1 MERLTSQR
9 EMRIPET
16 RFKLRHLALLATSLG
31 AAAWGQRSMA
41 IGYPID
47 GVLLY
52 TLGAALFLR
61 FAPGID
67 LPLPSIRQIDQGRP
81 SARNRLGVGLIVFA
95 LLLSASSLWL
105 FAGRRHFVGAW
116 GLYACSVAVVPVAAY
131 VLEVRGSPC
140 NRQDTARRRLPHALC
155 LVAILGLAAF
165 LRVCSLGELPA
176 GCWYD
181 EAAAGLEA
189 RKILARP
196 THLPPYWES
205 IRWSAYLL
213 VPYAAALKLFGNSIV
228 SLRLVS
234 AALGTAGVAA
244 AYLFGRELFSPQ
256 LALVFAFLMATSR
269 WHINFSRIAMTGI
282 DCPLFEL
289 ATLYFLLRGVR
300 TGKRFDFAC
309 AGLCLGLGLS
319 IYDAFRL
326 FPIVVGLFLIHYVWS
341 HRLAIP
347 WKALGVD
354 LACMAL
360 ATLITVAPLAHYAL
374 THPDMFWSRVRQT
387 SIFNEGSPQPL
398 SRRLIRNVAAH
409 LLMFNYQGDRNGRH
423 NLPGEPMLDPAGAV
437 LFVLGLAYAVRHIGS
452 SRHFLLVTWW
462 AIMLCPGIF
471 SLSFEAPQALRSIG
485 SLPATYALAVES
497 LQVCKWQVD
506 RLRRRT
512 CKVAAGILTIC
523 LLAYIGWT
531 NYDIYFHR
539 QAHDFACWNAFSMP
553 QTILARELNS
563 LGEGYRVEIDPL
575 LGDHPTIEFLAP
587 GLAPSRPLDP
597 ATLLPLRES
606 GPRGVAIFL
615 DPGTHLVRDLIERY
629 YPHLAPRSFQPPSG
643 GPVVLYEYVFAP
655 QDVAT
660 VQGVAASYHRDG
672 EVILE
677 RVEREWGLERPAP
690 CDARWQASLWVL
702 EWGSYRFRLVGGTE
716 VIIELDGE
724 RVTGD
729 VLLAQG
735 LHALTVQ
742 AHLEDRNGVELLWKT
757 PADEGFTPVPISC
770 LFLPPVEPMGLTGK
784 YYPNDGWQGEPAFA
798 RVDPIISFY
807 FHLTPLARPYTVEW
821 EGWVIAPQ
829 DGLYTF
835 GTENISASWLEID
848 GELLLANEEQN
859 VYKEAEIYL
868 TRGYHRL
875 RLRFLDEAGYSH
887 IHLYWKPPGATAREI
902 LGGPYLMPGKAR

>member
-1 MERLTSQR
+1 MGRLGAADTDC
-9 EMRIPET
+9 
-16 RFKLRHLALLATSLG
+16 KVRHLALLAASLG
-31 AAAWGQRSMA
+31 AAAFAQRSMA
-41 IGYPID
+41 TGYPID

-61 FAPGID
+61 FARGID
-67 LPLPSIRQIDQGRP
+67 LPLPSIRQIDQDRSP
-81 SARNRLGVGLIVFA
+81 SRDRLGVGLIVSAF
-95 LLLSASSLWL
+95 LLSASSLWL
-105 FAGRRHFVGAW
+105 FAGRRHFVWAW
-116 GLYACSVAVVPVAAY
+116 GLYACSVTVMLVAAY
-131 VLEVRGSPC
+131 ALDFMGGSHSRERG
-140 NRQDTARRRLPHALC
+140 TARRRLPQVLC
-155 LVAILGLAAF
+155 LVAILGLAAS
-165 LRVCSLGELPA
+165 LRVCSLEELPA

-189 RKILARP
+189 RRILARP
-196 THLPPYWES
+196 TYLPPYWES

-213 VPYAAALKLFGNSIV
+213 APYAAALKLFGNSIV

-244 AYLFGRELFSPQ
+244 AYLFGREFFSPQ

-289 ATLYFLLRGVR
+289 ATLYFLLRGIR
-300 TGKRFDFAC
+300 TGKRLDFAC

-347 WKALGVD
+347 WKALGID
-354 LACMAL
+354 LAFMAL
-360 ATLITVAPLAHYAL
+360 AALVTVAPLAHYAL

-423 NLPGEPMLDPAGAV
+423 NLPGEPMLDPANAV

-452 SRHFLLVTWW
+452 PRHFLLVTWW
-462 AIMLCPGIF
+462 AVMLGPGIF

-485 SLPATYALAVES
+485 SLPAAYALAVES
-497 LQVCKWQVD
+497 LQVCKLQVA
-506 RLRRRT
+506 RLGART
-512 CKVAAGILTIC
+512 CKFAAGILITC
-523 LLAYIGWT
+523 LLAFVGWT

-539 QAHDFACWNAFSMP
+539 QARDFACWNAFSMP

-606 GPRGVAIFL
+606 GPRGVVIFL
-615 DPGTHLVRDLIERY
+615 DPSTHPVRDLIERY
-629 YPHLAPRSFQPPSG
+629 YPHLAPRSFRPPSG

-655 QDVAT
+655 QDVAA

-690 CDARWQASLWVL
+690 CQAEWQATLWVP
-702 EWGSYRFRLVGGTE
+702 EWGSYRFHLHGGTRTAIE
-716 VIIELDGE
+716 VDGE
-724 RVTGD
+724 RVAGS
-729 VLLAQG
+729 VRLAQG
-735 LHALTVQ
+735 LHTLTVQ
-742 AHLEDRNGVELLWKT
+742 AHVEGDEAQLLWKT
-757 PADEGFTPVPISC
+757 PADEGFTPVPISY

-784 YYPNDGWQGEPAFA
+784 YYPNDDWRGEPAFV

-829 DGLYTF
+829 DGLYAF

-875 RLRFLDEAGYSH
+875 RLRFLDKAGYSH
-887 IHLYWKPPGATAREI
+887 IYLYWKPPGATAREI
-902 LGGPYLMPGKAR
+902 LGGPYLMPCVKEAR